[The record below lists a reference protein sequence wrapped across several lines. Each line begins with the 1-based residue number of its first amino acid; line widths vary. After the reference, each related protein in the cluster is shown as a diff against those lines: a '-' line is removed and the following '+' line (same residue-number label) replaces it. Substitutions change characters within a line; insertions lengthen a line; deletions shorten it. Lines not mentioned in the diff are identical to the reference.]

1 MNAQLSIGTSAI
13 RQFDNLYSLNDLHK
27 AAGGEKKHQ
36 PNRFLRNEQT
46 QALITELNHYPK
58 LGSALKSINGGHNR
72 GTFACK
78 ELVYAY
84 AMWISPKFMLEV
96 IRAYDNLVAPSAPLA
111 LPAPNLATSAQKL
124 HLRRLVEARAKNI
137 GGTRGDYSIVWRKV
151 HDFCQIDKID
161 DLTPEAYLKACAF
174 FNVQPLMGEAHH
186 ALQPDNCVSIDDTTL
201 HNIQSLIGMSLN
213 LCQYAED
220 WQLFRTAELLQSQP
234 LLHIASVCHEFGFL
248 ANTTKSQ
255 LMKRMAQNH
264 H

>member
-1 MNAQLSIGTSAI
+1 MNAQLSIGASAI
-13 RQFDNLYSLNDLHK
+13 RQLNNLYSLNDLHK

-36 PNRFLRNEQT
+36 PALFIRLDQT
-46 QALITELNHYPK
+46 QSLISEINHSTDMQ
-58 LGSALKSINGGHNR
+58 SALKSINGGHNR

-96 IRAYDNLVAPSAPLA
+96 IRAYDQMVTPPTTLA

-174 FNVQPLMGEAHH
+174 FNVQPLMSEARH
-186 ALQPDNCVSIDDTTL
+186 ALQPYNYVTIDDTTL

-213 LCQYAED
+213 LCKYAED

-248 ANTTKSQ
+248 ANTTQAQ

>member
-13 RQFDNLYSLNDLHK
+13 RQFNNLYSLNDLHK
-27 AAGGEKKHQ
+27 ASGSHKNNAPAQ
-36 PNRFLRNEQT
+36 WLRLDQT
-46 QALITELNHYPK
+46 QAFITEVNQYADMHT
-58 LGSALKSINGGHNR
+58 ALKSVRGGSNS

-96 IRAYDNLVAPSAPLA
+96 IRAYDQMVTPPTTLA

-174 FNVQPLMGEAHH
+174 FNVQPLMSEAHH
-186 ALQPDNCVSIDDTTL
+186 ALQPYNCVTIDDTTL
-201 HNIQSLIGMSLN
+201 HNIQSLIGMSQN
-213 LCQYAED
+213 LCKYAED

-248 ANTTKSQ
+248 ANTTQAQ
-255 LMKRMAQNH
+255 LMKRMAQNNH
-264 H
+264 

>member
-1 MNAQLSIGTSAI
+1 MNAQLSIGASAI
-13 RQFDNLYSLNDLHK
+13 RQLDNLYSLNDLHI
-27 AAGGEKKHQ
+27 ASGGSAKNR
-36 PNRFLRNEQT
+36 PNQFIRLDQT
-46 QALITELNHYPK
+46 QALITELNQCADMRI
-58 LGSALKSINGGHNR
+58 ALKSIHGGHNR

-96 IRAYDNLVAPSAPLA
+96 IRAYDQMVTPPTTLA

-161 DLTPEAYLKACAF
+161 DLTPEAYLKACAY
-174 FNVQPLMGEAHH
+174 FNAQPLMGEAHH
-186 ALQPDNCVSIDDTTL
+186 APQPYNCVAIDDTTL

-213 LCQYAED
+213 LCKYAED
-220 WQLFRTAELLQSQP
+220 WQLFRTAESLQSQP

-248 ANTTKSQ
+248 ANTTQAQ
-255 LMKRMAQNH
+255 LMKRMAQNNH
-264 H
+264 